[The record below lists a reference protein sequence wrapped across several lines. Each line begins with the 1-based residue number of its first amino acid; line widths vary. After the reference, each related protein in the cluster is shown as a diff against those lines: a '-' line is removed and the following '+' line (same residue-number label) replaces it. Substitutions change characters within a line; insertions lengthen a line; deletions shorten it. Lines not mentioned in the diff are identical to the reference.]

1 VPAFRGLH
9 AVGLMAIVL
18 GILAVRATEVYTA
31 QYQTLPVLD
40 WLESRPPLVES
51 TNVPAAADLVR
62 GLQRVLPLLVMQDD
76 VRPLLPIFGPPGA
89 VQRTVGG
96 VRDAARLTLG
106 VGDPTARPAPGTP
119 LPLQVRLD
127 AIVFNRQRRAVA
139 WSDLMSSEV
148 AMDFRDPESGLF
160 QVRVSGP
167 DERDGVWLTAPKE
180 NSHIATVAGYRGPVA
195 FELQVTCERAGDG
208 DRFDLSARAEV
219 IARQVAR
226 DWTSW
231 LEQQLAAA

>member
-1 VPAFRGLH
+1 MFRGFH
-9 AVGLMAIVL
+9 AIGLMAIVL
-18 GILAVRATEVYTA
+18 GVLAVRATEVYTA
-31 QYQTLPVLD
+31 RYQTLPVLD

-62 GLQRVLPLLVMQDD
+62 GLPRVLPLLVMQDD

-96 VRDAARLTLG
+96 VRDAARITLG
-106 VGDPTARPAPGTP
+106 SVDPTLPAAPGTP
-119 LPLQVRLD
+119 VPVQVRLD
-127 AIVFNRQRRAVA
+127 AIVFHRQSRAAA
-139 WSDLMSSEV
+139 WLDLMSSEV

-167 DERDGVWLTAPKE
+167 DEIDGVWLTAPKE
-180 NSHIATVAGYRGPVA
+180 NSHAATVAGYRGPVA
-195 FELQVTCERAGDG
+195 FELQVTCARAGDA
-208 DRFDLSARAEV
+208 DQFDLSARAEV
-219 IARQVAR
+219 IARQAAH

-231 LEQQLAAA
+231 LEQQLAAG